1 MKYLFIILFSVASS
15 LAHASYHEGEGSTGS
30 GDSGGYGSGGSTA
43 AALLGVGLV
52 AYFVIN
58 RNSDDSESEF
68 RNDEDRKKFEIDFLQ
83 DKSKFSGFSEDF
95 ASQNKFQINIKY
107 NIN

>member
-1 MKYLFIILFSVASS
+1 MFTAKII
-15 LAHASYHEGEGSTGS
+15 
-30 GDSGGYGSGGSTA
+30 TA
-43 AALLGVGLV
+43 AVLISFATVFLM
-52 AYFVIN
+52 N
-58 RNSDDSESEF
+58 
-68 RNDEDRKKFEIDFLQ
+68 FLQ

>member
-1 MKYLFIILFSVASS
+1 MRYLFIILFSVASS

-58 RNSDDSESEF
+58 RNSDDSESKF
-68 RNDEDRKKFEIDFLQ
+68 RNGEEGKNLK
-83 DKSKFSGFSEDF
+83 
-95 ASQNKFQINIKY
+95 
-107 NIN
+107 

>member
-1 MKYLFIILFSVASS
+1 MKYLFIILFSVSSS
-15 LAHASYHEGEGSTGS
+15 LSHASYHDSEGTTGS

-43 AALLGVGLV
+43 AALIGVGLV

-68 RNDEDRKKFEIDFLQ
+68 RNNDDRKKFEIDFFQ
-83 DKSKFSGFSEDF
+83 DSSKFSGFSDDF
-95 ASQNKFQINIKY
+95 ASQNKFQINLKY

>member
-1 MKYLFIILFSVASS
+1 MKYLFIILLSVASN
-15 LAHASYHEGEGSTGS
+15 LAHSSYHEGQGSSGS
-30 GDSGGYGSGGSTA
+30 DSGGYGNGGSTA
-43 AALLGVGLV
+43 AALIGVGLV

-68 RNDEDRKKFEIDFLQ
+68 HSNEDKKKFEIDFLQ
-83 DKSKFSGFSEDF
+83 DSSKFSSFSDDF
-95 ASQNKFQINIKY
+95 ASQNKFQINLKY

>member
-15 LAHASYHEGEGSTGS
+15 LAHASYHEGEGATGS

-52 AYFVIN
+52 AYFLSLIH
-58 RNSDDSESEF
+58 
-68 RNDEDRKKFEIDFLQ
+68 I
-83 DKSKFSGFSEDF
+83 
-95 ASQNKFQINIKY
+95 
-107 NIN
+107 